1 MDKAGSRS
9 GVDPEAFAV
18 AARTARMVTDAIL
31 SDPRLYGALLV
42 ALALALVAQ
51 QYLGWRR
58 YAQLHALRRL
68 VFPILHGWR
77 GLFLVS
83 DKGYRSDAEYLGT
96 YDASVKQTWMKLVGR
111 HPQLR
116 KDAQGDGSPHL
127 ISSVKRRT
135 LPDGSTQLSAAHVV
149 WSHSDG
155 SQTEA
160 YLFVAPDG
168 GTDVYAHHE
177 PGVLDAKDH
186 LSGEQADGD
195 PRGVVRGA
203 FSPGTLERRDSG
215 AESGTED

>member
-1 MDKAGSRS
+1 
-9 GVDPEAFAV
+9 
-18 AARTARMVTDAIL
+18 MVTDAIL
-31 SDPRLYGALLV
+31 SDPRTYGALLV

-51 QYLGWRR
+51 RFLGWRR

-68 VFPILHGWR
+68 VFPILHGWK

-96 YDASVKQTWMKLVGR
+96 YSGSVREAWNRLVDAD
-111 HPQLR
+111 H
-116 KDAQGDGSPHL
+116 SPHL
-127 ISSVKRRT
+127 ISSVKRRP
-135 LPDGSTQLSAAHVV
+135 LPSGGTQLSAAHTV

-177 PGVLDAKDH
+177 PGVIDAKDH

-195 PRGVVRGA
+195 PRGVVREA
-203 FSPGTLERRDSG
+203 FGPGTLERRDSG
-215 AESGTED
+215 GESGTED